1 MRPFIK
7 FLRKSYLGLLLIGPA
22 LKVVEYLG
30 NGVHPKGRHGT
41 RFNWSA
47 YGKLIMVG
55 QSHLDAAW
63 RWITKQGILKA
74 RGTFKKALDHID
86 QIPEFTFAQPSP
98 CYYQWMKDYFPHIYT
113 RMKAAVAAGRFIP
126 LGGSW
131 VESDTNIPWGESLVR
146 QRLYG
151 QRFYLKEF
159 GFMSD
164 TEVLQ
169 DCFGFNWNLPQI
181 YKRSGARI
189 FGTGK
194 LFWNKTAKIP
204 LEWLIGKA
212 QMGLKSRSCIFTS
225 VIYYPLTMEKII
237 LYSIY

>member
-86 QIPEFTFAQPSP
+86 QIPEFTFAQAFTVLLS
-98 CYYQWMKDYFPHIYT
+98 MDERLFPPYLYPYESGSSRWKIHS
-113 RMKAAVAAGRFIP
+113 AGGIV
-126 LGGSW
+126 GG
-131 VESDTNIPWGESLVR
+131 
-146 QRLYG
+146 
-151 QRFYLKEF
+151 K
-159 GFMSD
+159 
-164 TEVLQ
+164 
-169 DCFGFNWNLPQI
+169 
-181 YKRSGARI
+181 
-189 FGTGK
+189 
-194 LFWNKTAKIP
+194 
-204 LEWLIGKA
+204 
-212 QMGLKSRSCIFTS
+212 
-225 VIYYPLTMEKII
+225 
-237 LYSIY
+237 